1 MEETSASGDG
11 QYNTYYGSFSDG
23 TGVYNPAAK
32 FAAGGEV
39 IINQESSGYELPMT
53 GGIGTQLFTAL
64 GAVLA
69 SGAGA
74 VRLQKKRKEE

>member
-39 IINQESSGYELPMT
+39 IINQESSGYELPST
-53 GGIGTQLFTAL
+53 GGPGTRSAMILGSVLTA
-64 GAVLA
+64 
-69 SGAGA
+69 GAGLA
-74 VRLQKKRKEE
+74 LWKRREEL